1 MLVIAGTEDRMTPAS
16 VVRHVAK
23 KYQAVATYRQFDNHA
38 HWVVAEP
45 GWQEIAEFV
54 ATWMKQINPAE
65 SH

>member
-1 MLVIAGTEDRMTPAS
+1 MTPAS

-54 ATWMKQINPAE
+54 STWMKQINPAE